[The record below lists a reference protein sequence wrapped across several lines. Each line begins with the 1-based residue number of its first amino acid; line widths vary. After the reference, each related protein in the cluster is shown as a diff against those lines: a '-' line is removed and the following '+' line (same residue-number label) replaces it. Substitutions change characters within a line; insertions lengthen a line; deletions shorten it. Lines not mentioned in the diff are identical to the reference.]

1 MDTPCKFF
9 WTFWKMMYI
18 HKEIFEN
25 SNNLF
30 FVKWKAPTASYCGMI
45 QRASV
50 VFRLKNIT
58 WELIFSLHRR
68 GKLNVATT
76 RKF

>member
-9 WTFWKMMYI
+9 WTFWKMMFI
-18 HKEIFEN
+18 R
-25 SNNLF
+25 NLF
-30 FVKWKAPTASYCGMI
+30 FVKWKAPAASYCGMI

-50 VFRLKNIT
+50 VFRLKNIP